1 MQTGTLTKVVGG
13 FVGALVIAA
22 GVTSYTPLAGA
33 AQDQNQSAP
42 AEGRAGRFGG
52 ARHGGPGGPGGPGRF
67 GGPMGG
73 PMGFGVDPR
82 DLTDAQ
88 REQVKAIHERHAAE
102 MKPLIEQSQAARKA
116 LQDNVLAGGTNLR
129 ALAMELGKA
138 EGDLAFANA
147 QIQGE
152 VLALLTPE
160 QRQKMQDRAKEMDS
174 RRAEMQQRRQ
184 SRGAQPAK

>member
-1 MQTGTLTKVVGG
+1 
-13 FVGALVIAA
+13 
-22 GVTSYTPLAGA
+22 
-33 AQDQNQSAP
+33 
-42 AEGRAGRFGG
+42 
-52 ARHGGPGGPGGPGRF
+52 
-67 GGPMGG
+67 MGG
-73 PMGFGVDPR
+73 PLGFGVNPR

-102 MKPLIEQSQAARKA
+102 MKPLIEQAQAARKA

-152 VLALLTPE
+152 VLTLLTPE
-160 QRQKMQDRAKEMDS
+160 QRQKMQDRAKEMDA

>member
-1 MQTGTLTKVVGG
+1 MQKDTLTKVVGG

-22 GVTSYTPLAGA
+22 GVISFTPPLAGA
-33 AQDQNQSAP
+33 AQDQSQSAP
-42 AEGRAGRFGG
+42 AEGRFGG
-52 ARHGGPGGPGGPGRF
+52 PRRGGPGGPGRF

-73 PMGFGVDPR
+73 PMGFGINPR

-102 MKPLIEQSQAARKA
+102 MKPLIDQAQAARKA

-129 ALAMELGKA
+129 ALAMDLGKA

-160 QRQKMQDRAKEMDS
+160 QRQKMQDRAKEMDA

-184 SRGAQPAK
+184 SRGAPPAK